1 MNQQEQWIALSS
13 EEEEATHVRIMEN
26 RFHVPVTIGAMY
38 ELKIIHYGAAS
49 VVRSERYIIDD
60 NGADNFSFALCCKKE
75 FYKKRD

>member
-1 MNQQEQWIALSS
+1 MNQQEQCIVLSC
-13 EEEEATHVRIMEN
+13 EEEEATHVRIMDN

-38 ELKIIHYGAAS
+38 ELKIIRYGAAS
-49 VVRSERYIIDD
+49 AVSSERYIIDD